1 MEPKNDASQQDNP
14 FDELSNPLIFQT
26 IEYEIPTFDRS
37 KPTEEELSMVND
49 YGMPCTPN
57 GSFWDENEKYYNR
70 YQCDI
75 FGGRL
80 DKYGNYHI
88 PKNKTE
94 MNEQAQMEYFCQK
107 EVEEDKNIAI
117 KKLKDAAKIDE
128 KIVKEYELPVADKS
142 EDDEDGQ
149 MDIDEKDEDKS
160 ECTFDEAEFEE
171 CFNEV
176 KNENKDVY
184 GMEKNDVSKVSN
196 GAVNND
202 ENNRIN
208 IQVVQ

>member
-1 MEPKNDASQQDNP
+1 MEPKTDTNQLDNP
-14 FDELSNPLIFQT
+14 FDELSNPLQFQT
-26 IEYEIPTFDRS
+26 IEYEVPTFDRS
-37 KPTEEELSMVND
+37 KPGEEELTMVND

-88 PKNKTE
+88 PKNKTQT
-94 MNEQAQMEYFCQK
+94 NEQAQMEYFCQK
-107 EVEEDKNIAI
+107 EVDEDKTTIP
-117 KKLKDAAKIDE
+117 KLKEAAKYDE

-149 MDIDEKDEDKS
+149 MDIDEKDEGKS
-160 ECTFDEAEFEE
+160 DCTFDEAEFEE

-176 KNENKDVY
+176 KKENKDIY
-184 GMEKNDVSKVSN
+184 GMEKNDTSKINN
-196 GAVNND
+196 GYIND

-208 IQVVQ
+208 IKVTQ